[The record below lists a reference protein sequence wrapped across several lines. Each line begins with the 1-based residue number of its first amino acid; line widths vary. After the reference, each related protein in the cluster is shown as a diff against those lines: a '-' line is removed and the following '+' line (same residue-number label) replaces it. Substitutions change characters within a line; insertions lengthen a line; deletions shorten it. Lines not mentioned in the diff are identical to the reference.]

1 LDLTIH
7 QRNKKLEFEI
17 CRKPTHTDII
27 IPNDSC
33 HPYEHKTS
41 DIKYLI
47 NIVNTHP
54 ITKEA
59 KKKEIALIHNILR
72 NNKYDNKT
80 LNTAHQKPQK

>member
-17 CRKPTHTDII
+17 YRKHTHTDLI
-27 IPNDSC
+27 IPDDSC

-41 DIKYLI
+41 AIKYLI
-47 NIVNTHP
+47 NRANTYP

-59 KKKEIALIHNILR
+59 KKKEIAIIHNILR
-72 NNKYDNKT
+72 NNIYDNKT
-80 LNTAHQKPQK
+80 VNTAHQKP